1 MSKVLLVLVLVLGAA
16 GAYVAT
22 RPDAYHVERSVTS
35 RRLPATVFGASTTC
49 DVEET
54 GRRGTSATRR

>member
-22 RPDAYHVERSVTS
+22 RPDAYHVERSVDS
-35 RRLPATVFGASTTC
+35 RGAC
-49 DVEET
+49 GDRV
-54 GRRGTSATRR
+54 RRRR